1 MEIAFNAIKMNTQRL
16 QTTQR
21 RMHPASVVLEIK
33 QVTDKTPA
41 QQLSQFETKF
51 RINKAAILVLKQMVF
66 NQVVF
71 SQGARTEIL
80 HDQISEMHLFYVE
93 PLLEATILLAVET
106 PEVPVEITQNVFS
119 VNPLDL
125 TIVSNEV
132 PKRFLFWEFMN
143 LDKEMEPE
151 RVKKLQNFL
160 DCFEKQENKGKIQ
173 LIIFL
178 SELHNIYF

>member
-66 NQVVF
+66 NQLVF

-80 HDQISEMHLFYVE
+80 HGKISEKHLFYVE
-93 PLLEATILLAVET
+93 PLLEATILLEVVT
-106 PEVPVEITQNVFS
+106 PEDPVEITQNIFS

-125 TIVSNEV
+125 TIVSNAV
-132 PKRFLFWEFMN
+132 PQRFLGWDFMN

-160 DCFEKQENKGKIQ
+160 DCFEKQENKGNDQ
-173 LIIFL
+173 LITFL
-178 SELHNIYF
+178 LKLYNIYF